1 MLRLGQNLLS
11 RETTKGKN
19 SSTMPNPKIKVS
31 NFKLI
36 LSKEDKTFILQKVR
50 EVLSSSR
57 WTVGPMG
64 EAFEEAFKR
73 LTGAPHAVAV
83 GDGGAA
89 LIAALQAL
97 EVLEGSL
104 IICPTLTAPPT
115 PHAILAAGMKVVF
128 ADSCEDDLGLD
139 PEDLKRKLVQYRGKI
154 GAVIAVHVGGW
165 ISPRIKEIVKMCE
178 REGIP
183 LIEDCAHAHGSWL
196 EGKHAG
202 TFTKV
207 GTFSFFMTKPL
218 TSGEGGIGIA
228 EEKAVRDAI
237 RVIRNYGKDE
247 HGVHIRKGFNY
258 KMSEFEAAV
267 ALWAS
272 LNGKK
277 ITDERRKIAA
287 RYDEML
293 TGRGGLRIVKVPG
306 CTCSYYKYAI
316 VLDPGINRDEAKK
329 RLLEEHGVE
338 ASGGIYDTLC
348 HEEPYFR
355 TIPEQ
360 VLNAQESFPQAER
373 FARRQLCLPLYPGLT
388 EREQKIVVQALQ
400 RIFQAQL
407 PTL

>member
-1 MLRLGQNLLS
+1 MVNQGVEYS
-11 RETTKGKN
+11 MG
-19 SSTMPNPKIKVS
+19 SSEIRVS

-36 LSKEDKTFILQKVR
+36 LSEEDKTFILQKVR
-50 EVLSSSR
+50 EVLSSNR
-57 WTVGPMG
+57 WTAGSMG
-64 EAFEEAFKR
+64 QAFEEAFNQ
-73 LTGAPHAVAV
+73 LTGIAHSVAV

-97 EVLEGSL
+97 KVPENSIV
-104 IICPTLTAPPT
+104 ICPTLTAPPT

-139 PEDLKRKLVQYRGKI
+139 PEDLKRKIEKYRGNI

-165 ISPRIKEIVKMCE
+165 ISPRIKEIMRICE
-178 REGIP
+178 HAGIP

-202 TFTKV
+202 TFAKV

-218 TSGEGGIGIA
+218 TSGEGGIVISHDQSLT
-228 EEKAVRDAI
+228 DAI

-247 HGVHIRKGFNY
+247 HGIHLRKGFNY
-258 KMSEFEAAV
+258 KMSEFESAV

-287 RYDEML
+287 YYDKSL
-293 TGRGGLRIVKVPG
+293 AGLEGIQIIKVPS

-316 VLDPGINRDEAKK
+316 TVDSPLGRDEIKK
-329 RLLEEHGVE
+329 CLLQEYGVE
-338 ASGGIYDTLC
+338 VSGGIYDTLC

-355 TIPEQ
+355 TLPER
-360 VLNAQESFPQAER
+360 VLNARESFPQAER
-373 FARRQLCLPLYPGLT
+373 FARRQLCLPLYPGLSSQDQDWVA
-388 EREQKIVVQALQ
+388 ESLRN
-400 RIFQAQL
+400 
-407 PTL
+407 TLKRFLTLKV